1 LRSTSEVGEHHIEVV
16 ELSGHRVQSG
26 GQLIAL
32 NLERCVIAECLG
44 TADGGATGALPTDV
58 GQPAVDFV
66 EFSREASEQTGQPVT
81 VGQHPGQHPARRR

>member
-1 LRSTSEVGEHHIEVV
+1 LRPTSEVGEHHIEVV

-26 GQLIAL
+26 GQLFAL
-32 NLERCVIAECLG
+32 NLECCVIAECFG
-44 TADGGATGALPTDV
+44 TADNGATGALPTDV

-66 EFSREASEQTGQPVT
+66 EFSRKASEQTGQPVT